1 MHDCCAPEDRGSSRV
16 GRHRLAGWIGLPVL
30 LFLAWAP
37 FPGAVARATPPAEN
51 SSQRQLAVAPTTNRP
66 AFTLP
71 DLDGSPRKLQEQ
83 AGRIVLVHFF
93 ATWCEPCREEL
104 SSLSRLVEGPHGQR
118 LVVLAVNVA
127 EVPVRVRRFLDT
139 APVSFSVVLDAD
151 RAVTRG
157 WGVGILPTT
166 FVLDASLQARLFV
179 EGDVDWSR
187 PDILSA
193 LEAIGA
199 EHTK

>member
-1 MHDCCAPEDRGSSRV
+1 
-16 GRHRLAGWIGLPVL
+16 
-30 LFLAWAP
+30 
-37 FPGAVARATPPAEN
+37 
-51 SSQRQLAVAPTTNRP
+51 
-66 AFTLP
+66 
-71 DLDGSPRKLQEQ
+71 
-83 AGRIVLVHFF
+83 
-93 ATWCEPCREEL
+93 L

-199 EHTK
+199 EPTK